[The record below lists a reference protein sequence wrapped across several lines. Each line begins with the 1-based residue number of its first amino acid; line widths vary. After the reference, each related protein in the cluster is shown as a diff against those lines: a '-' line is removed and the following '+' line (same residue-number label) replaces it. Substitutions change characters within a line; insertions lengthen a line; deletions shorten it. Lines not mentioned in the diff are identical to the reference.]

1 MSDVKVPLAGVIGHP
16 IGHSKSPV
24 LHGYWL
30 ETLGLSGHYVPLD
43 VAPDDLE
50 QVLAT
55 LPRAGFR
62 GVNVTLPHKEAALA
76 LADHVSETAARIGS
90 ANTFTFRPDGSLEA
104 DSTDGFGFMQNIKAA
119 HPDWQASDGPA
130 VVYGAGGACRA
141 IIDALLQEDVP
152 EIRLTNRTKSRATAL
167 AAQFGSRVSVVE
179 WESTAGI
186 VEEAATIIN
195 TTSLGMAGSGGF
207 DRPLDGLRPGALAT
221 DLVYTPLDT
230 PFLKAVQTH
239 GAKTVDGLG
248 MLLWQGIPGFQKWFG
263 GDPQVTSA
271 LRNRMLA

>member
-1 MSDVKVPLAGVIGHP
+1 MSDVEIPLAGVIGHP

-43 VAPDDLE
+43 VAPQDLE

-62 GVNVTLPHKEAALA
+62 GVNVTIPHKEAALA

-90 ANTFTFRPDGSLEA
+90 ANTFTFRADGSLEA

-119 HPDWQASDGPA
+119 QPDWRAADGPA

-141 IIDALLQEDVP
+141 IIDALLQDDVP
-152 EIRLTNRTKSRATAL
+152 EIRLTNRTKARAEAL
-167 AAQFGSRVSVVE
+167 ASQFGPRVSVID
-179 WESTAGI
+179 WDATDGI
-186 VEEAATIIN
+186 VADAATIVN
-195 TTSLGMAGSGGF
+195 TTSLGMAGAGGF
-207 DRPLDGLRPGALAT
+207 DRPLDGLKPGVLAT
-221 DLVYTPLDT
+221 DLVYTPLET
-230 PFLKAVQTH
+230 PFLQAATAR

-248 MLLWQGIPGFQKWFG
+248 MLLWQGVPGFQRWFG
-263 GDPQVTSA
+263 GDPKVTA
-271 LRNRMLA
+271 ELRARMLA